1 MLEEARFAGPNR
13 FKGLTYFTNI
23 LDSLPLSDSGIEG
36 FFEKWRARGYP
47 NSDTLLGIL
56 GHTTE
61 DVLGPYKG
69 YEPDRPFEFW
79 LGARISYILIRF
91 WQRNSDFDPAQERIV
106 RELSGS
112 EQENFEG
119 QVATFLCGW
128 FLKRIGSVEV
138 ETYNNDNQIDV
149 LAGLITA
156 LQLISTNL
164 INSPSYVIKYLR
176 EKYGTDRLT
185 DMYSYINNFILMDC
199 FNSLG
204 LTFDRDHARAIKN
217 NFWQLYLNHYKAYK
231 DGYESSVRFPKNLMV
246 AFFRILRDIYKYTNI
261 PQEFYFAHKPNES
274 DNIKADGAGGEVKSE
289 DERSTRLKAQFVYRY
304 VQGLFEVTKKM
315 EEGSSNGVLYLYDH
329 LKMIIE
335 KNGLLPKK
343 PLTEVTLDEWERVL
357 LDCLKDE
364 SLFQF
369 HLIENKVREPI
380 GRYDYRALLKY
391 FLFMG
396 YKELK
401 TISLGF
407 GKIGAPTWEMSEQ
420 FKEKGIGLDVY
431 GVDLNQL
438 NDNIPPDN
446 VVIQRFMRTKDGV
459 LRDAD
464 KDRLPD
470 VNTLP
475 KDEVR
480 VVMRWR
486 SQLIKNGRLFGGVD
500 LVKTSPDLPLADLV
514 TLQGTVAC
522 FGNYMDRVALIKNA
536 LNLVNP
542 NGGVLLIEGGMT
554 LTGGQNINSIALR
567 LDNGKVEILYVEVN
581 RSRGVS
587 VPSSY
592 VANNKTLLVN
602 SDVIPGFEATNCECI
617 SFSDDKE
624 LFNSLFNSIRKMS
637 SV

>member
-1 MLEEARFAGPNR
+1 MLKERRFAGPNR
-13 FKGLTYFTNI
+13 FKGLTYFTKI

-36 FFEKWRARGYP
+36 FFEKWRAQRYP
-47 NSDTLLGIL
+47 NSDSPLLYIL

-61 DVLGPYKG
+61 EASGPNKG
-69 YEPDRPFEFW
+69 DRPDRPFEFW
-79 LGARISYILIRF
+79 LGAIGSYGFRSLWRHSP
-91 WQRNSDFDPAQERIV
+91 NFDPAQERIV

-112 EQENFEG
+112 EQENFVS
-119 QVATFLCGW
+119 QVASFLSGQ
-128 FLKRIGSVEV
+128 FLKEIGSVEV

-156 LQLISTNL
+156 VQLISTNL

-185 DMYSYINNFILMDC
+185 DMYDYINYFILMDC

-204 LTFDRDHARAIKN
+204 LTFGRGRARTINN

-231 DGYESSVRFPKNLMV
+231 DGYESSVRFPKNLMG
-246 AFFRILRDIYKYTNI
+246 AFFIILKDIYDYTNI
-261 PQEFYFAHKPNES
+261 PQEFYLAHKANES
-274 DNIKADGAGGEVKSE
+274 DKIKADGAGGEVKRE
-289 DERSTRLKAQFVYRY
+289 DKRSTRLKAQFVYRY
-304 VQGLFEVTKKM
+304 VQGLFEVAKKM

-335 KNGLLPKK
+335 KNNLFPEKA
-343 PLTEVTLDEWERVL
+343 LTEVTLDEWERIL

-380 GRYDYRALLKY
+380 GRYDYRALLKH
-391 FLFMG
+391 FLPMG
-396 YKELK
+396 NKKLI

-407 GKIGAPTWEMSEQ
+407 GRIGAPTWEMSGQ
-420 FKEKGIGLDVY
+420 FKKEGIKLDVY

-438 NDNIPPDN
+438 YDDISPDN

-470 VNTLP
+470 VETLP

-522 FGNYMDRVALIKNA
+522 FGNYKDRVALIKNA
-536 LNLVNP
+536 LNMVNP

-567 LDNGKVEILYVEVN
+567 LNNGKVEILYVEVN

-587 VPSSY
+587 VPSY
-592 VANNKTLLVN
+592 GADHKTLLVN
-602 SDVIPGFEATNCECI
+602 SDVIPRFEATNCRCT
-617 SFSDDKE
+617 SFSDDEK
-624 LFNSLFNSIRKMS
+624 LFNSLFNSIQKKE
-637 SV
+637 

>member
-1 MLEEARFAGPNR
+1 MSKPELFTGQNHFIGPS
-13 FKGLTYFTNI
+13 YFTNI

-61 DVLGPYKG
+61 EALGQNKG
-69 YEPDRPFEFW
+69 DRPDRPFEFW
-79 LGARISYILIRF
+79 LGAIGSYGFRPLWR
-91 WQRNSDFDPAQERIV
+91 QSPNFDPEQKRREI
-106 RELSGS
+106 ELSGS
-112 EQENFEG
+112 EQENFVS
-119 QVATFLCGW
+119 QVASFLIGR
-128 FLKRIGSVEV
+128 FLKEIGSVEV
-138 ETYNNDNQIDV
+138 EKNNDNQIDV

-156 LQLISTNL
+156 VQLISTNL

-185 DMYSYINNFILMDC
+185 DMYDYINYFILMDC
-199 FNSLG
+199 IKSLG
-204 LTFDRDHARAIKN
+204 LAFGRDRKRTIIN
-217 NFWQLYLNHYKAYK
+217 NFWQLYFNHYKAYK
-231 DGYESSVRFPKNLMV
+231 DSYESSVRFPKNLMG
-246 AFFRILRDIYKYTNI
+246 AFFRILKDIYDYTNI
-261 PQEFYFAHKPNES
+261 PQEFYLAHKANES
-274 DNIKADGAGGEVKSE
+274 DKIKADGAGGEVKRE
-289 DERSTRLKAQFVYRY
+289 DKRSTRLKAQFVYRY
-304 VQGLFEVTKKM
+304 VQGLFEVAKKM

-343 PLTEVTLDEWERVL
+343 PLTEVTLDEWERIL

-380 GRYDYRALLKY
+380 GRYDYRALLKH
-391 FLFMG
+391 FLPMG
-396 YKELK
+396 NKKLI

-407 GKIGAPTWEMSEQ
+407 GRIGAPTWEMSGQ
-420 FKEKGIGLDVY
+420 FKKEGIKLDVY

-438 NDNIPPDN
+438 YDDISPDN

-470 VNTLP
+470 VETLP

-522 FGNYMDRVALIKNA
+522 FGNYKDRVALIKNA
-536 LNLVNP
+536 LNMVNP

-567 LDNGKVEILYVEVN
+567 LNNGKVEILYVEVN

-587 VPSSY
+587 VPSY
-592 VANNKTLLVN
+592 GADHKTLLVN
-602 SDVIPGFEATNCECI
+602 SDVIPRFEATNCECT
-617 SFSDDKE
+617 SFSDDEK
-624 LFNSLFNSIRKMS
+624 LFNSLFNSIQKKE
-637 SV
+637 